1 MSNILNLDKILL
13 LFCGEDI
20 FTDLNNDNYNQTVD
34 VRSSEEFNSTTL
46 LQHNVPVINLAQH
59 QLLHKH
65 LYLAGIIVFYGL
77 FKNRQFIKRKLLE
90 ISNNKKLR
98 ILIGCSQG
106 RLRSPAVWLYAR
118 FLGIDAKILQYGI
131 KHYVE

>member
-46 LQHNVPVINLAQH
+46 LQHNVPVINIAQH

-65 LYLAGIIVFYGL
+65 L
-77 FKNRQFIKRKLLE
+77 
-90 ISNNKKLR
+90 
-98 ILIGCSQG
+98 
-106 RLRSPAVWLYAR
+106 
-118 FLGIDAKILQYGI
+118 
-131 KHYVE
+131 

>member
-46 LQHNVPVINLAQH
+46 LQHNVPVINIAQH

-98 ILIGCSQG
+98 ILIGC
-106 RLRSPAVWLYAR
+106 
-118 FLGIDAKILQYGI
+118 
-131 KHYVE
+131 